1 MALAPS
7 SDSSTGTGGHGA
19 PGWRSALTGLTGHRR
34 GRWAFALSFAGAL
47 VAMTLT
53 ACTGAASTPQVSARH
68 ASSATAQD
76 QGNDA
81 GAKLVSEGKQTFRFD
96 TFGDQAFWGGTLH
109 LNQAIAGAKHGGVG
123 PGLSPKAALAAGL
136 KVDVNALPPSVR
148 QGIVN
153 GTVNLDDPATTLT
166 LLKLNAVVGVKGIFD
181 SNGNLNSVGIECA
194 LCHSTVDNS
203 LAPGIG
209 HRLDGWANRDLNV
222 GAIVGLSPNLQPIA
236 TLLHTDVATVHKVLN
251 AWGPGKFDAE
261 LFLDGKAF
269 QPNGQSGAALIPP
282 AFGLAGVNLHTYT
295 GWGSIPY
302 WNAFVAVLE
311 MHGQGNFFD
320 PRLDNAAQ
328 FPIAAENHFGHTM
341 TKNDLVTPKL
351 PGLQAY
357 ELSLRAPAPPPGS
370 FDPAAAARG
379 KALFNGQAECSTCH
393 VPPIFTEPGE
403 NLHTGAQ
410 IGIDNFEAD
419 RSPTHMY
426 RTTPLAGLWSHQ
438 KGGFYHDGR
447 FPTLRAV
454 VQHYNQTFH
463 LGLTPAQENDLVQY
477 LLSI

>member
-1 MALAPS
+1 MAPS
-7 SDSSTGTGGHGA
+7 PGSSSDTGRHGT
-19 PGWRSALTGLTGHRR
+19 PRWRSALTMHRR
-34 GRWAFALSFAGAL
+34 GRWAIALAFSVAGAL
-47 VAMTLT
+47 VAMALT
-53 ACTGAASTPQVSARH
+53 AVVSAPQVSARPGG
-68 ASSATAQD
+68 SAAGQD
-76 QGNDA
+76 QGNTA
-81 GAKLVSEGKQTFRFD
+81 GASLVRQGRRTFRFD

-123 PGLSPKAALAAGL
+123 PGLSPKAALGVGL
-136 KVDVNALPPSVR
+136 KVDVDALPASVQ
-148 QGIVN
+148 QGILN
-153 GTVNLDDPATTLT
+153 GTVNLDDPATTLA
-166 LLKLNAVVGVKGIFD
+166 LLKLNAVVGVKGFFD

-222 GAIVGLSPNLQPIA
+222 GAIIGLAPNLHPIA
-236 TLLHTDVATVHKVLN
+236 NLLHVDVATVHKVLN

-261 LFLDGKAF
+261 LLLDGKGF
-269 QPNGQSGAALIPP
+269 QPNGTSAASLIPP

-311 MHGQGNFFD
+311 MHGQGTFFD

-328 FPIAAENHFGHTM
+328 FPIAAENHFGHVVA
-341 TKNDLVTPKL
+341 NPDLVTPAL

-357 ELSLRAPAPPPGS
+357 QLSLRAPAPPAGS

-379 KALFNGQAECSTCH
+379 KALFDGPAECSTCH
-393 VPPIFTEPGE
+393 VPPIFTAPGQ
-403 NLHTGAQ
+403 NLVPPSA
-410 IGIDNFEAD
+410 IGIDSFDAD

-426 RTTPLAGLWSHQ
+426 RITPLAGLWTHQ

-447 FPTLRAV
+447 FPTLLAV
-454 VQHYNQTFH
+454 VQHYDEVFH
-463 LGLTPAQENDLVQY
+463 LGLTPAEENDLMQY